1 MKWFDI
7 LVAILCAMWCIV
19 LGGII
24 YAVCEQVIIGGGLDV
39 LQCGAL
45 FVLGLCIYTITRM
58 FYALAGTDTEE

>member
-7 LVAILCAMWCIV
+7 VVAILCAMWCFV
-19 LGGII
+19 LGGIM
-24 YAVCEQVIIGGGLDV
+24 YAVCEQIFLLGGIDI